1 MAVPGRV
8 VIVGAGLGGASAA
21 ASLREQGFSGDV
33 VVLGAEPQR
42 PYELPP
48 LSKGLL
54 LGDTDE
60 PDWVR
65 EEGFWRDND
74 VDLRSGTHATRIEL
88 GARLV
93 DDGQGGRHAYDRLLL
108 ATGSQPR
115 QLPVPGADLP
125 GVRMLRTLD
134 DALALRGAMSDAK
147 RMVIIGAGWIG
158 TEAAAAGR
166 RHGVEVT
173 VVDQISAPLLSV
185 LGPEVSRVF
194 QDLHTENGV
203 RWQLGSGVAE
213 VTGGPDGVRGVRLT
227 DGTELAADLVLVAV
241 GVKPR
246 VELAHQAGLELSDDG
261 GVAVDATLRTAAPDV
276 YAVGDIAAHF
286 HPHYGRRVRVEHWA
300 NAKNQGTHVA
310 ANLLD
315 AHEPY
320 ERSPYF
326 FSDQYTLG
334 CEYRGLADLDTDELV
349 IRGDLAK
356 REFIAFWL
364 RDGKVTAAM
373 NVNTWDDGDALKAL
387 VEGDMTVTANQLR
400 DADLNGLV

>member
-1 MAVPGRV
+1 MTAPERV

-33 VVLGAEPQR
+33 VVLGAEPHR
-42 PYELPP
+42 PYELPA

-65 EEGFWRDND
+65 DENFWREHN

-93 DDGQGGRHAYDRLLL
+93 HDGKGGEHPYDRLLL

-115 QLPVPGADLP
+115 SLPVPGADLP
-125 GVRMLRTLD
+125 GVRTLRTLD
-134 DALALRGAMSDAK
+134 DALALRAAMSDAK

-158 TEAAAAGR
+158 TEAAAAAR
-166 RHGVEVT
+166 KHGVDVT
-173 VVDQISAPLLSV
+173 VVDQISAPLLPV

-194 QDLHTENGV
+194 QDLHSEHGV

-213 VTGGPDGVRGVRLT
+213 VTGGPDGVRGVRLA
-227 DGTELAADLVLVAV
+227 DGTELPADLVLVAV
-241 GVKPR
+241 GVAPR
-246 VELAHQAGLELSDDG
+246 VDLAHQAGLELSDGG
-261 GVAVDATLRTAAPDV
+261 GVAVDANLRTAAPDV

-286 HPHYGRRVRVEHWA
+286 HPRYGRRVRVEHWA

-310 ANLLD
+310 GNLLD

-320 ERSPYF
+320 DRAPYF
-326 FSDQYTLG
+326 FSDQYDLG

-349 IRGDLAK
+349 VRGDLAK
-356 REFIAFWL
+356 REFIAFWV
-364 RDGKVTAAM
+364 RDGQVTAAM
-373 NVNTWDDGDALKAL
+373 NVNVWDDGDALKAL
-387 VEGDMTVTANQLR
+387 VENDTKVSARDLEQGDLA
-400 DADLNGLV
+400 GLV